1 MSRRR
6 FAWLLAAALVAIS
19 GAIYLS
25 SQRNLP
31 RETQDAPLLPKLAQD
46 LNSVTALS
54 VRKGSAANAVT
65 LHHVSGQWTVAERG
79 DYPADVI
86 KLRRLL
92 LDMADLKIVEAK
104 TSNPASFAVIGVE
117 DPSSSGAAGSEITVT
132 APQAKYV
139 LIVGKPVGQGSFA
152 RRGGENQSYIVQPA
166 LSIASEP
173 RSWIDPKLIDIASTA
188 IQSIA
193 VKPAAGA
200 GYTLHRLIPA
210 EPGFS
215 LDGVPAGR
223 KALDAKD
230 LEPSPGLLSNFT
242 AEDVAKPADVD
253 FSSGTQAVIT
263 QADGN
268 VLTLTG
274 ATVGDKRWIQI
285 TATKDSALNAKAQG
299 RAFEVASYRYD
310 AIFRPAEQLLVPKPP
325 PPAKPAPAVKPAPA
339 AKAKLVPPP
348 APGS

>member
-1 MSRRR
+1 MSRRQ

-19 GAIYLS
+19 GAFILS

-31 RETQDAPLLPKLAQD
+31 RDTQDAPLLPALAKN
-46 LNSVTALS
+46 LNAVTSLS

-65 LHHVSGQWTVAERG
+65 LHQIAGQWTVAERG
-79 DYPADVI
+79 DYPADVL
-86 KLRRLL
+86 KLRKLL

-117 DPSSSGAAGSEITVT
+117 DPSSAGAVGAEITVA
-132 APQAKYV
+132 APQARYV

-166 LSIASEP
+166 LSIAAEP
-173 RSWIDPKLIDIASTA
+173 RSWIDPKLIDIASA
-188 IQSIA
+188 NIQSIA

-200 GYTLHRLIPA
+200 GYTLHRLNPA
-210 EPGFS
+210 DSGFA

-223 KALDAKD
+223 AALDAKG

-242 AEDVAKPADVD
+242 AEDVAKAGDID
-253 FSSGTQAVIT
+253 FSSATQAVIT
-263 QADGN
+263 QADGK

-274 ATVGDKRWIQI
+274 ATPGDKRWIEVSSI
-285 TATKDSALNAKAQG
+285 PG

-310 AIFRPAEQLLVPKPP
+310 AVFRPLEQLLVPKPL
-325 PPAKPAPAVKPAPA
+325 AP
-339 AKAKLVPPP
+339 AKAKTPLPH
-348 APGS
+348 APGP

>member
-6 FAWLLAAALVAIS
+6 FVWLLAAALVAIS
-19 GAIYLS
+19 VAIYLS

-31 RETQDAPLLPKLAQD
+31 RETQDAPLLPGLAKD
-46 LNSVTALS
+46 LNSVTTLS

-65 LHHVSGQWTVAERG
+65 LHQVAGQWTVAERG
-79 DYPADVI
+79 DYPADRV
-86 KLRRLL
+86 KLRKLL

-117 DPSSSGAAGSEITVT
+117 DPSSPGAAGTEITVA
-132 APQAKYV
+132 APQARYL

-166 LSIASEP
+166 LSFGSEP
-173 RSWIDPKLIDIASTA
+173 RSWIDSRLIDIASAT

-193 VKPAAGA
+193 VKPAAGS
-200 GYTLHRLIPA
+200 GYTLHRLTPA
-210 EPGFS
+210 DSGFG
-215 LDGVPAGR
+215 LDAVPAGR
-223 KALDAKD
+223 KPLDAKA

-242 AEDVAKPADVD
+242 AEDVAKAADVD
-253 FSSGTQAVIT
+253 FSNGTQAVIT

-274 ATVGDKRWIQI
+274 ATSGDKRWIEVSSI
-285 TATKDSALNAKAQG
+285 PG

-310 AIFRPAEQLLVPKPP
+310 AVFRPVEQLLVPKPA
-325 PPAKPAPAVKPAPA
+325 PPAKPT
-339 AKAKLVPPP
+339 PPP
-348 APGS
+348 APGP

>member
-1 MSRRR
+1 MSRGQ
-6 FAWLLAAALVAIS
+6 FVGILAAALVVIS
-19 GAIYLS
+19 GALFLS

-31 RETQDAPLLPKLAQD
+31 RDTQDAPLLPALAKN
-46 LNSVTALS
+46 LNAVTALS
-54 VRKGSAANAVT
+54 VRKGSAVNAVT
-65 LHHVSGQWTVAERG
+65 LHQVAGQWTVAERG
-79 DYPADVI
+79 DYPADVV
-86 KLRRLL
+86 KLRKLL
-92 LDMADLKIVEAK
+92 LDMADLKIVETK

-117 DPSSSGAAGSEITVT
+117 DPSSAGAGGTEVTVA

-166 LSIASEP
+166 LSIQPEP
-173 RSWIDPKLIDIASTA
+173 RSWIDPKLIDIASTT

-200 GYTLHRLIPA
+200 GYTLHRLTPA
-210 EPGFS
+210 DSGFA

-223 KALDAKD
+223 AALDAKG

-242 AEDVAKPADVD
+242 AEDVAKAGDVD
-253 FSSGTQAVIT
+253 FNSGTQAVIT
-263 QADGN
+263 QADGK

-274 ATVGDKRWIQI
+274 ATSGDKRWIEVSSI
-285 TATKDSALNAKAQG
+285 PG

-310 AIFRPAEQLLVPKPP
+310 AVFRPVEQLLVPKPP
-325 PPAKPAPAVKPAPA
+325 PPAKPAPAVKTAP
-339 AKAKLVPPP
+339 PR
-348 APGS
+348 AP

>member
-1 MSRRR
+1 MSRRG
-6 FAWLLAAALVAIS
+6 FAWLLAAALLAIC

-31 RETQDAPLLPKLAQD
+31 RDTQDAPLLPQLGKE

-65 LHHVSGQWTVAERG
+65 LHKVAGQWTVAERG

-86 KLRRLL
+86 KLRKLL

-117 DPSSSGAAGSEITVT
+117 DPSSPGAGGSEITVT
-132 APQAKYV
+132 APQGKYV

-166 LSIASEP
+166 LSVQPEP
-173 RSWIDPKLIDIASTA
+173 RSWIDPQLIDVASST

-193 VKPAAGA
+193 VKPAAGF
-200 GYTLHRLIPA
+200 GYTLHRLNNA
-210 EPGFS
+210 ASGFS
-215 LDGVPAGR
+215 LEGVPANR
-223 KALDAKD
+223 QPVDAKA

-242 AEDVAKPADVD
+242 AEDVAKAADVD
-253 FSSGTQAVIT
+253 FSNATQAVIT
-263 QADGN
+263 QADGS

-274 ATVGDKRWIQI
+274 ATAGDKRWIEVSS
-285 TATKDSALNAKAQG
+285 AKDAALNGKTQG
-299 RAFEVASYRYD
+299 RAFEVAGYRYD
-310 AIFRPAEQLLVPKPP
+310 AVFRPLEQLLVPKQPP
-325 PPAKPAPAVKPAPA
+325 PVKPAPA
-339 AKAKLVPPP
+339 TKAKSAAPPTP
-348 APGS
+348 RP

>member
-1 MSRRR
+1 MNRRQGTLL
-6 FAWLLAAALVAIS
+6 LLAAGALLVIC
-19 GAIYLS
+19 GALFLS
-25 SQRNLP
+25 SQRNQP
-31 RETQDAPLLPKLAQD
+31 RDTQDAPLLPNLAKD
-46 LNSVTALS
+46 LNSVTTLS

-65 LHHVSGQWTVAERG
+65 LHQVSGQWTVAERG
-79 DYPADVI
+79 DYPADAV
-86 KLRRLL
+86 KLRKLL

-117 DPSSSGAAGSEITVT
+117 DPASAGATGTEVNVGT
-132 APQAKYV
+132 PQTKYV

-166 LSIASEP
+166 LSIQTEP
-173 RSWIDPKLIDIASTA
+173 RAWIEPKLIDIASSA

-200 GYTLHRLIPA
+200 GYTLHRLTPA

-223 KALDAKD
+223 KPLDAKD

-242 AEDVAKPADVD
+242 VEDVAKAGDID
-253 FSSGTQAVIT
+253 FSNATQAVIT
-263 QADGN
+263 QADGK

-274 ATVGDKRWIQI
+274 ATLGEKRWLEVSSIPE
-285 TATKDSALNAKAQG
+285 

-310 AIFRPAEQLLVPKPP
+310 ALFRPIEQLLVPKPAP
-325 PPAKPAPAVKPAPA
+325 PAKAPPAKAPAAAKPAPRS
-339 AKAKLVPPP
+339 P
-348 APGS
+348 APGP

>member
-6 FAWLLAAALVAIS
+6 FVWLLAAALVAIS
-19 GAIYLS
+19 VAIYLS
-25 SQRNLP
+25 GQRNLP
-31 RETQDAPLLPKLAQD
+31 RDTQDAPLLPKLAQE
-46 LNSVTALS
+46 LNSVTGLS

-65 LHHVSGQWTVAERG
+65 LHQIAGQWTVAERG
-79 DYPADVI
+79 DYPADLV
-86 KLRRLL
+86 KLRKLL

-104 TSNPASFAVIGVE
+104 TANPASFAIIGVE
-117 DPSSSGAAGSEITVT
+117 DPSSPGAGGTELTVT

-139 LIVGKPVGQGSFA
+139 LIVGKPVGQGSFV

-166 LSIASEP
+166 LSIQPEP
-173 RSWIDPKLIDIASTA
+173 RSWIDSRLIDIASTT

-200 GYTLHRLIPA
+200 GYTLHRLERA
-210 EPGFS
+210 DSGFS

-223 KALDAKD
+223 KPLDAKA

-242 AEDVAKPADVD
+242 AEDVAKAGDVD
-253 FSSGTQAVIT
+253 FSNGTRAVIT

-274 ATVGDKRWIQI
+274 ATVGDKRWIEVSS
-285 TATKDSALNAKAQG
+285 AKDSALNAKAQG

-310 AIFRPAEQLLVPKPP
+310 TVFRPLEQLLVPKPP
-325 PPAKPAPAVKPAPA
+325 PPAKPTPAGKPAAAVKR
-339 AKAKLVPPP
+339 PP
-348 APGS
+348 APGP